1 MQDAATPDRDY
12 FPWRVAGGMVVLV
25 LVLTVVAL
33 AQSGHQDED
42 PLANQVISG
51 GAFGRVDGNGRQV
64 LVPVDTG
71 LARGMKEFRKAVA
84 VPGRVVDMTYAG
96 VRRDVADA
104 DSRGF
109 GRSTGALFDAD
120 APLGPDG
127 DVLVATDGF
136 LEDRQ
141 VVAITPVTAGECPQN
156 VREALASR
164 SGRAIAWCRE
174 VARVDG
180 GGTLELARF
189 APKGHDAL
197 ATLAYVDARGMVFLD
212 YPATVDPEG
221 TWRAEDGGE
230 FPVADYRP
238 LFAFRTA
245 RGLELAVRWAGPE
258 GEAMDLYRQEGDAFV
273 PYVAAT
279 WPRGD
284 S

>member
-1 MQDAATPDRDY
+1 MQDAAKPDRDY

-25 LVLTVVAL
+25 LALTVVAL

-42 PLANQVISG
+42 PLTNQVVSG
-51 GAFGRVDGNGRQV
+51 GAFGRANGDGRQV

-71 LARGMKEFRKAVA
+71 LARGMKGFRKAVVA
-84 VPGRVVDMTYAG
+84 SGRVVDLTYAG
-96 VRRDVADA
+96 VRRDVSDA
-104 DSRGF
+104 DGRDF
-109 GRSTGALFDAD
+109 GRSTGAVFDAGE
-120 APLGPDG
+120 PLGPDG

-141 VVAITPVTAGECPQN
+141 VLAITPVSSGECPQN

-164 SGRAIAWCRE
+164 SGRAVAWCRT

-197 ATLAYVDARGMVFLD
+197 ATLAYADARGLVFLD
-212 YPATVDPEG
+212 YPATTDPGG

-230 FPVADYRP
+230 FPLADYRP

-245 RGLELAVRWAGPE
+245 TGLELAVRWAGPE
-258 GEAMDLYRQEGDAFV
+258 GEAMDLYRQKGDAFV
-273 PYVAAT
+273 PFVAAT
-279 WPRGD
+279 WETAER
-284 S
+284 